1 MDWLTWQQ
9 GTAIAASSATA
20 SFGVQRLAISST
32 QDSSVATKVQSHF
45 IAATKEIA
53 FVSGLYTLWRLARV
67 LPLDQSIGAIDR
79 GRTLQN
85 FQREIFLPSELSLQK
100 FVLEHEWLAQLSN
113 AYYAIAHVPV
123 LLLFLVWLF
132 AFHRSAY
139 PQWRNGLAL
148 LTAMCLAL
156 RFIRVAPPRFFPE
169 LGYIDLST
177 RYGMSI
183 YGPVGKGVSDQF
195 AAMPSIHV
203 GWAAVVSLGVVA
215 ASTSK
220 WRWLALFHVL
230 ATIFVV
236 SATGNHWWLDGLVA
250 IALLGIALLIDER
263 FIRARRE

>member
-1 MDWLTWQQ
+1 MNWLTWQQ
-9 GTAIAASSATA
+9 GAAIAASSATA
-20 SFGVQRLAISST
+20 SFGVQRLAHSSAR
-32 QDSSVATKVQSHF
+32 DSALVAKVQLHF

-67 LPLDQSIGAIDR
+67 LPLDKSIGAIDR

-85 FQREIFLPSELSLQK
+85 FQRDIFLPSELSLQK

-132 AFHRSAY
+132 IFHRNVY

-148 LTAMCLAL
+148 LTAMCLTL

-250 IALLGIALLIDER
+250 IALLGIALLINER
-263 FIRARRE
+263 FIRSRRE

>member
-9 GTAIAASSATA
+9 GAAIAASSATA

-100 FVLEHEWLAQLSN
+100 FVLQHEWLAQLSN

-132 AFHRSAY
+132 AFH
-139 PQWRNGLAL
+139 
-148 LTAMCLAL
+148 
-156 RFIRVAPPRFFPE
+156 
-169 LGYIDLST
+169 
-177 RYGMSI
+177 
-183 YGPVGKGVSDQF
+183 QF

-263 FIRARRE
+263 FIRARRG